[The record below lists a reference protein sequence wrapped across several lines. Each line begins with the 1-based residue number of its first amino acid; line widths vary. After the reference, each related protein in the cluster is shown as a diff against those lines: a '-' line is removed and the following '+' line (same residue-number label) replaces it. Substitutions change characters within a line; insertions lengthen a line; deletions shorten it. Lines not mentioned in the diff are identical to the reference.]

1 MKPLEFRPFCGGARE
16 NPHKTA
22 TIWDAT
28 PEVRKIS
35 ELSLTQSP
43 YPSTVLPAPFPD
55 TKPHAA
61 RKPAPTGPDPLA
73 TACALRLAAVGQ
85 VLGVFHGTRPGWIE
99 VIAGVMFSGKSEELV
114 RRVRRAG
121 IARKHV
127 QGFKSHLDARYAGLY
142 TVSTHDGGTVEAE
155 PVDSSEGVVRAVR
168 PETEVVAVDEVQFLD
183 DGIVAA
189 ANGLADRGVRIVLAG
204 IDMDF
209 RGLPFG
215 PMPTLLAVAEI
226 VDKLQAIC
234 VVCGGPASRNQRL
247 VNGRPAL
254 WDSPTIMVGG
264 RESYEARCRHCHKVP
279 RKDEDQTALL

>member
-1 MKPLEFRPFCGGARE
+1 
-16 NPHKTA
+16 
-22 TIWDAT
+22 
-28 PEVRKIS
+28 
-35 ELSLTQSP
+35 
-43 YPSTVLPAPFPD
+43 
-55 TKPHAA
+55 
-61 RKPAPTGPDPLA
+61 
-73 TACALRLAAVGQ
+73 
-85 VLGVFHGTRPGWIE
+85 
-99 VIAGVMFSGKSEELV
+99 MFSGKSEELV
-114 RRVRRAG
+114 RRVRRAV

-142 TVSTHDGGTVEAE
+142 TVSTHGGGTVEAE
-155 PVDSSEGVVRAVR
+155 PVESSEGVVRAVR
-168 PETEVVAVDEVQFLD
+168 PDTEVVAVDEVQFLD

-254 WDSPTIMVGG
+254 WESPTLLVGG
-264 RESYEARCRHCHKVP
+264 RESYEARCRHCHPVP
-279 RKDEDQTALL
+279 GAHAEEEALL